1 MTDRAPRIPERE
13 ALLQAIE
20 GIVPVLEAGVEASDE
35 LRRLPEETVEALDA
49 ADVFRCMQPR
59 EVGGF
64 EADPLTQHELI
75 ASVAYRD
82 PSAAWCAFIG
92 AGSSA
97 FAAAMLPDEGFD
109 EVRSSQPA
117 GRAWPRFAGSPPPSG
132 RAEPVDGGYRLSGR
146 WGWASGIH
154 HADWVF
160 AGAVI
165 LRDGEPQPTD
175 LGMPLARVMVMPRS
189 DVEVEDTWHTLGLR
203 GTGSTHFSCR
213 ERFVPEGR
221 TFSFPFPTAQRGGAL
236 FRLPLLG
243 FFGPAFSGF
252 PPGVAQR
259 ALDEVLRL
267 SGSKVRVG
275 HTVALS
281 ERAAFHRDAGLAEG
295 RLRSAAAL
303 VRMELDALWRRLH
316 DGEDASGVASARLLQ
331 SFTHNAEAA
340 TEVAEFAYRYG
351 GGDAVYAASPLQR
364 ALRDL
369 RVASQHVLVSEANHE
384 ALGKALVEASRPA
397 G

>member
-20 GIVPVLEAGVEASDE
+20 RIAPVLEAGVAASDE
-35 LRRLPEETVEALDA
+35 LRRLPEETVEALDD
-49 ADVFRCMQPR
+49 ADVFRCMHPR

-75 ASVAYRD
+75 ESVAYRD

-109 EVRSSQPA
+109 EVRAGQPA
-117 GRAWPRFAGSPPPSG
+117 GRPWPRFAGAPPPVG

-154 HADWVF
+154 HAEWVF
-160 AGAVI
+160 GGAMI
-165 LRDGEPQPTD
+165 LRDGEPQPGAF
-175 LGMPLARVMVMPRS
+175 GMPVARVMVMPRS

-213 ERFVPEGR
+213 DQFIPEGR
-221 TFSFPFPTAQRGGAL
+221 TFPFPVPTAERGGAL

-252 PPGVAQR
+252 PTGVAKR
-259 ALDEVLRL
+259 ALDEVVGL
-267 SGSKVRVG
+267 SGARVRVG
-275 HTVALS
+275 HTVSLAQ
-281 ERAAFHRDAGLAEG
+281 RAVFHRDAGAAEG
-295 RLRSAAAL
+295 RMRAAAAL
-303 VRMELDALWRRLH
+303 VRLELDALWRRLH
-316 DGEDASGVASARLLQ
+316 DGQEGSAVDAARLMQ
-331 SFTHNAEAA
+331 SFTQNAEAA
-340 TEVAEFAYRYG
+340 TEVAECAYRYG
-351 GGDAVYAASPLQR
+351 GGDAVYTSSPLQR

-384 ALGKALVEASRPA
+384 ALGKALVEAALPS